1 MTNTLNS
8 FYSKVY
14 TLLAIGLIMVAGT
27 TTITIANYIDKVQ
40 IVLAQLSKHPFIFSI
55 AFILITTVMSGFTV
69 FLAKQ
74 KNVLAFAGYGLV
86 SIIFGLYLS
95 LIVPFFSMQ
104 DVMTALLSTVAVLV
118 AMSAVGRFSKYD
130 FSKLGRFCFNAL
142 IALIVVSLI
151 GVFLHSSL
159 FNIIISLVSAL
170 LFSILIAV
178 DSKEIENVYNKAP
191 KNADYYA
198 AIGSV
203 LQLEL
208 DAINLFINLLNL
220 LGSDD

>member
-1 MTNTLNS
+1 MKNTLNS

-14 TLLAIGLIMVAGT
+14 ALLAIGLITVAVT
-27 TTITIANYIDKVQ
+27 TTITIANYIDKIQ
-40 IVLAQLSKHPFIFSI
+40 LILAQLGKHPFIFSI
-55 AFILITTVMSGFTV
+55 VFLAIITVMSGFTV
-69 FLAKQ
+69 YLANK
-74 KNVLAFAGYGLV
+74 KNPLAFAGYGLV

-198 AIGSV
+198 AISSA

-208 DAINLFINLLNL
+208 NAINLFINLLNL

>member
-1 MTNTLNS
+1 MENTLNR

-14 TLLAIGLIMVAGT
+14 ALLAIGLITVAVT
-27 TTITIANYIDKVQ
+27 TTITIANYIDK
-40 IVLAQLSKHPFIFSI
+40 IPLILAQLGKHPFIFSI
-55 AFILITTVMSGFTV
+55 VFIAIITVMSGFTV
-69 FLAKQ
+69 YLANK
-74 KNVLAFAGYGLV
+74 KNPLTFAGYGLV

-198 AIGSV
+198 AISSS

>member
-1 MTNTLNS
+1 MKNTLNS

-14 TLLAIGLIMVAGT
+14 SLLAIGLITVAVT
-27 TTITIANYIDKVQ
+27 TTITIANYIDKIQ
-40 IVLAQLSKHPFIFSI
+40 LILAQLGKHPFIFSI
-55 AFILITTVMSGFTV
+55 VFLAIITVMSGFTV
-69 FLAKQ
+69 YLANK
-74 KNVLAFAGYGLV
+74 KNPLAFAGYGLV

>member
-86 SIIFGLYLS
+86 SVTFGLYLS

-159 FNIIISLVSAL
+159 FNIIISLFSAL

-198 AIGSV
+198 AIASA

-208 DAINLFINLLNL
+208 NAINLFINLLNL

>member
-86 SIIFGLYLS
+86 SVTFGLYLS

-104 DVMTALLSTVAVLV
+104 NVMTALLSTVAVLV

-198 AIGSV
+198 AIASA

-208 DAINLFINLLNL
+208 NAINLFINLLNL

>member
-1 MTNTLNS
+1 MENTLNS

-86 SIIFGLYLS
+86 SVIFGLYLS

>member
-1 MTNTLNS
+1 MENTLNS

-55 AFILITTVMSGFTV
+55 VFLAIITVMSGFTV
-69 FLAKQ
+69 YLANK
-74 KNVLAFAGYGLV
+74 KNPLAFAGYGLV

>member
-86 SIIFGLYLS
+86 SVTFGLYLS

-104 DVMTALLSTVAVLV
+104 NVMTALLSTVAVLV

>member
-1 MTNTLNS
+1 MENTLNS

-14 TLLAIGLIMVAGT
+14 ALLAIGLITVAVT
-27 TTITIANYIDKVQ
+27 TTITIANYIDK
-40 IVLAQLSKHPFIFSI
+40 IPLILAQLGKYPFIFSI
-55 AFILITTVMSGFTV
+55 VFLAIITVMSGFTV
-69 FLAKQ
+69 YLANK
-74 KNVLAFAGYGLV
+74 KNPLAFAGYGLV

-198 AIGSV
+198 AISST

>member
-1 MTNTLNS
+1 
-8 FYSKVY
+8 
-14 TLLAIGLIMVAGT
+14 
-27 TTITIANYIDKVQ
+27 
-40 IVLAQLSKHPFIFSI
+40 
-55 AFILITTVMSGFTV
+55 MSGFTV
-69 FLAKQ
+69 YLANK
-74 KNVLAFAGYGLV
+74 KNPLAFAGYGLV

-198 AIGSV
+198 AIASA

>member
-1 MTNTLNS
+1 MENTLNS

-14 TLLAIGLIMVAGT
+14 ALLAIGLITVAVT
-27 TTITIANYIDKVQ
+27 TTITIANYIDK
-40 IVLAQLSKHPFIFSI
+40 IPTLIAQLGKHPFIFSI
-55 AFILITTVMSGFTV
+55 VFLAIITVMSGFTV
-69 FLAKQ
+69 YLANK
-74 KNVLAFAGYGLV
+74 KNPLAFAGYGLV

-118 AMSAVGRFSKYD
+118 VMSAVGRFSKYD

-198 AIGSV
+198 AIASS

>member
-1 MTNTLNS
+1 MKNTLNS

-14 TLLAIGLIMVAGT
+14 ALLAIGLITVAVT
-27 TTITIANYIDKVQ
+27 TTITIANYIDKIQ
-40 IVLAQLSKHPFIFSI
+40 LILAQLGKHPFIFSI
-55 AFILITTVMSGFTV
+55 VFLAIITVMSGFTV
-69 FLAKQ
+69 YLANK
-74 KNVLAFAGYGLV
+74 KNPLAFAGYGLV

>member
-86 SIIFGLYLS
+86 SVTFGLYLS

-198 AIGSV
+198 AIASA

-208 DAINLFINLLNL
+208 NAINLFINLLNL

>member
-1 MTNTLNS
+1 
-8 FYSKVY
+8 
-14 TLLAIGLIMVAGT
+14 
-27 TTITIANYIDKVQ
+27 
-40 IVLAQLSKHPFIFSI
+40 
-55 AFILITTVMSGFTV
+55 
-69 FLAKQ
+69 
-74 KNVLAFAGYGLV
+74 
-86 SIIFGLYLS
+86 
-95 LIVPFFSMQ
+95 MQ

-198 AIGSV
+198 AISSS

-208 DAINLFINLLNL
+208 NAINLFINLLNL

>member
-86 SIIFGLYLS
+86 SVTFGLYLS

-104 DVMTALLSTVAVLV
+104 NVMTALLSTVAVLV

-151 GVFLHSSL
+151 GVFIHSSL

-198 AIGSV
+198 AIASA

>member
-86 SIIFGLYLS
+86 SVTFGLYLS

-104 DVMTALLSTVAVLV
+104 NVMTALLSTVAVLV

-198 AIGSV
+198 AIASA

>member
-1 MTNTLNS
+1 MENTLNS

-14 TLLAIGLIMVAGT
+14 ALLAIGLITVAVT
-27 TTITIANYIDKVQ
+27 TTITIANYIDK
-40 IVLAQLSKHPFIFSI
+40 IPTLIAQLGKHPFIFSI
-55 AFILITTVMSGFTV
+55 VFLAIITVMSGFTV
-69 FLAKQ
+69 YLANK
-74 KNVLAFAGYGLV
+74 KNPLAFAGYGLV

-118 AMSAVGRFSKYD
+118 VMSAVGRFSKYY

-198 AIGSV
+198 AIASS

>member
-198 AIGSV
+198 AIASA